1 MNEEIK
7 EKIDYCL
14 NCKLKPCSVNGCPLN
29 NDIPMFIKYMKENKL
44 QDAYEVLC
52 NTTILQSICGRIC
65 PHKKQ
70 CEGSCV
76 RGIKDNSV
84 SIGELEAIIGDYGID
99 NNLEIPKEID
109 NSLVNK
115 KVAIVGGGPAGLT
128 CGAFLARKGVKVTI
142 YERYNFL
149 GGLLM
154 YGIPDFRL
162 DKNIVKRAIQKIL
175 DLGIDVKYNQILGKN
190 LKLED
195 LEKEYDK
202 IFLAFGGNK
211 SLKMNIIGENLDG
224 VYGANE
230 LLEYGNY
237 PEFNEK
243 TVIVNGAGNVAI
255 DVARTIKRKGA
266 KKVII
271 VYRRSKKEMPAE
283 EKEITQCEKEGI
295 EFLLKNNIVKI
306 NGKNKVESIELIK
319 TELVKK
325 KGENRLSP
333 INIEGTNYTI
343 NADYVIMA
351 LGSETDETIKNLK
364 LELTSKNNI
373 MVDEKYKTSNPKIF
387 AGGDLAGCTKTV
399 AWAARSGRDAAE
411 KIIEE
416 FKTRIEL
423 RN

>member
-14 NCKLKPCSVNGCPLN
+14 NCNLKPCSLKGCPLN
-29 NDIPMFIKYMKENKL
+29 NDIPTFIKYMKENKL
-44 QDAYEVLC
+44 KDAYEVLC

-76 RGIKDNSV
+76 RGIKGESV
-84 SIGELEAIIGDYGID
+84 NIGELEAIVGDYGID

-109 NSLVNK
+109 NNLVNK
-115 KVAIVGGGPAGLT
+115 KVAVVGGGPAGLT
-128 CGAFLARKGVKVTI
+128 CAAFLVRKGVKVTI
-142 YERYNFL
+142 YERYNYL

-162 DKNIVKRAIQKIL
+162 DKNIVKSTIQKIL
-175 DLGIDVKYNQILGKN
+175 NLGIDVKYNQVLGKN
-190 LKLED
+190 LQLVD
-195 LEKEYDK
+195 LEREYDK

-211 SLKMNIIGENLDG
+211 SLKMRIEGEDLDG

-243 TVIVNGAGNVAI
+243 MVIVNGAGNVAI
-255 DVARTIKRKGA
+255 DIARTIKRKGA

-271 VYRRSKKEMPAE
+271 VYRRSKKEMPSE
-283 EKEITQCEKEGI
+283 EKEIIKCEKEGI
-295 EFLLKNNIVKI
+295 EFLLQNNIVKI
-306 NGKNKVESIELIK
+306 YGNKKVENIELIR

-325 KGENRLSP
+325 EGENRLSP
-333 INIEGTNYTI
+333 INIEGTNYI
-343 NADYVIMA
+343 MNADYVVMA
-351 LGSETDETIKNLK
+351 LGSETDEFVKQLN
-364 LELTSKNNI
+364 LELSYKNNI
-373 MVDEKYKTSNPKIF
+373 KIDEKYKTSNPKIF
-387 AGGDLAGCTKTV
+387 AGGDLAGCIKTV

-416 FKTRIEL
+416 LKPGTI
-423 RN
+423 

>member
-44 QDAYEVLC
+44 QDAYESLC

-128 CGAFLARKGVKVTI
+128 CAAFLARKGVKVTI

-162 DKNIVKRAIQKIL
+162 DKNIVKRTIQKIL
-175 DLGIDVKYNQILGKN
+175 DLGIDIKYNQILGKN
-190 LKLED
+190 LKLEE

-202 IFLAFGGNK
+202 IFLAFGANK
-211 SLKMNIIGENLDG
+211 SLKMRIEGEDLNG

-243 TVIVNGAGNVAI
+243 IVFVNGAGNVAI
-255 DVARTIKRKGA
+255 DIARTIKRKGA

-295 EFLLKNNIVKI
+295 EFLLQNNIIKI
-306 NGKNKVESIELIK
+306 NGNKKVDSIELIK
-319 TELVKK
+319 TKLIKK
-325 KGENRLSP
+325 EGDNRLSP
-333 INIEGTNYTI
+333 VNIEGSNYTLKG
-343 NADYVIMA
+343 DYVIMA
-351 LGSETDETIKNLK
+351 LGSETDETVKELK
-364 LELTSKNNI
+364 LELTSKNNT
-373 MVDEKYKTSNPKIF
+373 MVVENYKTSNPKIF
-387 AGGDLAGCTKTV
+387 AGGDLAGCIKTV

-411 KIIEE
+411 NIIHELKKEE
-416 FKTRIEL
+416 E
-423 RN
+423 

>member
-29 NDIPMFIKYMKENKL
+29 NDIPMFIKYMKDNQFK
-44 QDAYEVLC
+44 DAYESLC

-70 CEGSCV
+70 CEGSCI
-76 RGIKDNSV
+76 RGIKGESV
-84 SIGELEAIIGDYGID
+84 NIGDLEVIVGDYAID

-109 NSLVNK
+109 NNLVNK

-128 CGAFLARKGVKVTI
+128 CSAFLARKGVKVTI

-162 DKNIVKRAIQKIL
+162 EKNIVKRTIQKIL
-175 DLGIDVKYNQILGKN
+175 DLGIDVKYNKILGKN
-190 LKLED
+190 LKLEE

-211 SLKMNIIGENLDG
+211 SLKMRIEGEDLDE

-230 LLEYGNY
+230 LLEYENY
-237 PEFNEK
+237 PDFNEK

-255 DVARTIKRKGA
+255 DIARTIKRKGA

-283 EKEITQCEKEGI
+283 EKEIIQSEKEGI
-295 EFLLKNNIVKI
+295 EFLFQNNIVKI
-306 NGKNKVESIELIK
+306 DGNKKVESIELIR

-325 KGENRLSP
+325 EGENRLSP

-343 NADYVIMA
+343 NADYVVMA
-351 LGSETDETIKNLK
+351 LGSETDEFVKNLK
-364 LELTSKNNI
+364 LELTSKKNI
-373 MVDEKYKTSNPKIF
+373 MIDENYRTSNPKIF
-387 AGGDLAGCTKTV
+387 AGGDLVGCTKTV
-399 AWAARSGRDAAE
+399 AWAAKSGRDAAE

-416 FKTRIEL
+416 LKLGTI
-423 RN
+423 

>member
-14 NCKLKPCSVNGCPLN
+14 NCKLKPCSINGCPLN

-44 QDAYEVLC
+44 QDAYESLC
-52 NTTILQSICGRIC
+52 NTTILQPICGRIC
-65 PHKKQ
+65 PHRKQ

-76 RGIKDNSV
+76 RGVKGNPV
-84 SIGELEAIIGDYGID
+84 SIGELEAIVGDYGID

-109 NSLVNK
+109 NNFVNK

-162 DKNIVKRAIQKIL
+162 DKNIVKSTIQKIM

-190 LKLED
+190 LNLED

-202 IFLAFGGNK
+202 IFLAFGANK
-211 SLKMNIIGENLDG
+211 SLKMNIVGEDLDA

-237 PEFNEK
+237 PDFNEK
-243 TVIVNGAGNVAI
+243 IVFVNGGGNVAI
-255 DVARTIKRKGA
+255 DIARTIKRKGA

-283 EKEITQCEKEGI
+283 EKEIIQCETEGI

-319 TELVKK
+319 TKLIKK
-325 KGENRLSP
+325 EGDNRLSP

-387 AGGDLAGCTKTV
+387 AGGDLAGCIKTV

>member
-1 MNEEIK
+1 MEKVIK
-7 EKIDYCL
+7 EKINYCL
-14 NCKLKPCSVNGCPLN
+14 NCKLKPCSMNGCPLN
-29 NDIPMFIKYMKENKL
+29 NDIPMFIKYMKDNKL
-44 QDAYEVLC
+44 QDAYESLC

-76 RGIKDNSV
+76 RGIKGESV

-109 NSLVNK
+109 NNLVNK
-115 KVAIVGGGPAGLT
+115 KVAIIGGGPAGLT
-128 CGAFLARKGVKVTI
+128 CAAFLARKGVQVTI

-162 DKNIVKRAIQKIL
+162 DKSIVKSTIQKIL
-175 DLGIDVKYNQILGKN
+175 DLGIDIKYNQILGKN

-211 SLKMNIIGENLDG
+211 SLKMRIEGEDLDG

-230 LLEYGNY
+230 LLEHVNY
-237 PEFNEK
+237 PDFNEK
-243 TVIVNGAGNVAI
+243 IVFVNGGGNVAI
-255 DVARTIKRKGA
+255 DVARTLKRKGA

-295 EFLLKNNIVKI
+295 EFLLQNNIVKI
-306 NGKNKVESIELIK
+306 NGKNKVESIEFIK

-325 KGENRLSP
+325 EGENRLSP
-333 INIEGTNYTI
+333 INIEGTNYI
-343 NADYVIMA
+343 MNADYVVMA
-351 LGSETDETIKNLK
+351 LGSETDETVKDLK
-364 LELTSKNNI
+364 IELTSKKNI

-411 KIIEE
+411 NIIHELKKEE
-416 FKTRIEL
+416 E
-423 RN
+423 